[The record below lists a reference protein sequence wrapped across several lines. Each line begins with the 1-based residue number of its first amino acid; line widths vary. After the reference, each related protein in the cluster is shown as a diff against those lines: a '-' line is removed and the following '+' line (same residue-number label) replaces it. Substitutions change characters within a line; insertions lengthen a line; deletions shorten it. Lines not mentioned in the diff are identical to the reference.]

1 MPPPATAEATDPSAS
16 ADDAPDRR
24 ASTTDAP
31 EPEPTATSVQ
41 TPATG
46 TRLSAAEIHDN
57 VVVAAD
63 EEMRRPTGELAL
75 SAFQAGLMIGFSLL
89 ASAYLA
95 SLVGPEH
102 RAAAAAAGYPL
113 GFIFVVLARSQLFT
127 ENTLDPLLPLLER
140 RDERTLR
147 GVIRL
152 WSIVLSGNLLGTLT
166 FALIATHTPMIDE
179 PLRTSLHGVA
189 EHATAGG
196 FGIVFYRAIF
206 GGWLVALMAW
216 LVASTSFTGAQI
228 LFVWLT
234 TAPIAAFGFRH
245 AIAGAAEAFYQAAS
259 GQTTWGEMVGG
270 FLVPAILGNI
280 VGGGVLVALLNHG
293 QVLSRVTSRMRRRR
307 GEPGARNPATA

>member
-1 MPPPATAEATDPSAS
+1 MSSLAAPDLAERDRASDADP
-16 ADDAPDRR
+16 APDRR
-24 ASTTDAP
+24 APDVPVGSKPP
-31 EPEPTATSVQ
+31 ESVQ
-41 TPATG
+41 SPAVG
-46 TRLSAAEIHDN
+46 TRMSAAEIHDN

-63 EEMRRPTGELAL
+63 EEMRRPAAELAL

-89 ASAYLA
+89 AAAYLA

-102 RAAAAAAGYPL
+102 RAAASAAGYPL

-127 ENTLDPLLPLLER
+127 ENTLDPLLPLFER
-140 RDERTLR
+140 RDEKTLR
-147 GVIRL
+147 GVARL
-152 WSIVLSGNLLGTLT
+152 WAIVLPGNLLGALV
-166 FALIATHTPMIDE
+166 FALLAAHTPMIDE
-179 PLRTSLHGVA
+179 PLRASLHGVA
-189 EHATAGG
+189 EHATSGG

-259 GQTTWGEMVGG
+259 GEATWGAMVGA

-280 VGGGVLVALLNHG
+280 VGGGVLVALLNHA
-293 QVLSRVTSRMRRRR
+293 QVLSRITSRMRRRR
-307 GEPGARNPATA
+307 GEPAEAG

>member
-1 MPPPATAEATDPSAS
+1 MSSPSAAPTTAREPAS
-16 ADDAPDRR
+16 DNAPEAARERRAPDAP
-24 ASTTDAP
+24 AAGGA
-31 EPEPTATSVQ
+31 ESVQ
-41 TPATG
+41 TPAVG
-46 TRLSAAEIHDN
+46 TRMSAAEIHDN

-89 ASAYLA
+89 AAAYLA
-95 SLVGPEH
+95 SIVGPEH

-140 RDERTLR
+140 RDRHTLR
-147 GVIRL
+147 GVLRL
-152 WSIVLSGNLLGTLT
+152 WAIVLSGNLLGALV
-166 FALIATHTPMIDE
+166 FALLAAHTPMFDE
-179 PLRTSLHGVA
+179 PLRASLHEVA
-189 EHATAGG
+189 EHATGGG

-206 GGWLVALMAW
+206 GGWLVGLMAW
-216 LVASTSFTGAQI
+216 LVASTAFTGAQI
-228 LFVWLT
+228 VFVWIT

-245 AIAGAAEAFYQAAS
+245 AVAGAAEAFYQAAS
-259 GQTTWGEMVGG
+259 GRATWGAMVGG

-293 QVLSRVTSRMRRRR
+293 QVFSRLSARMRRRR
-307 GEPGARNPATA
+307 GEARVTT

>member
-1 MPPPATAEATDPSAS
+1 MPTAPPPIAPPHPPADTD
-16 ADDAPDRR
+16 DRR
-24 ASTTDAP
+24 DPTVSDSGEHAS
-31 EPEPTATSVQ
+31 SSQ
-41 TPATG
+41 TPAVG

-63 EEMRRPTGELAL
+63 EEMRRSTTELAF

-89 ASAYLA
+89 AAAYLA

-113 GFIFVVLARSQLFT
+113 GFIFVVLARNQLFT

-140 RDERTLR
+140 RDQETLN
-147 GVIRL
+147 GVVRL
-152 WSIVLSGNLLGTLT
+152 WSIVLPGNLLGALA
-166 FALIATHTPMIDE
+166 FALLAAHTPMIDG
-179 PLRTSLHGVA
+179 PLQTSLHDVA
-189 EHATAGG
+189 EHATSGG

-259 GQTTWGEMVGG
+259 GRSTWAEMLGA

-293 QVLSRVTSRMRRRR
+293 QVFSRLARRMRRREGDAKR
-307 GEPGARNPATA
+307 T

>member
-1 MPPPATAEATDPSAS
+1 MPPSTDLAPSSARSPTDDRRSPDASSVEQPAAS
-16 ADDAPDRR
+16 A
-24 ASTTDAP
+24 
-31 EPEPTATSVQ
+31 Q
-41 TPATG
+41 TPAVG

-63 EEMRRPTGELAL
+63 EEMSRPAGELAL

-89 ASAYLA
+89 AAAYLA

-102 RAAAAAAGYPL
+102 RSAAAAVGYPL

-140 RDERTLR
+140 RDQHTLK
-147 GVIRL
+147 GVARL
-152 WSIVLSGNLLGTLT
+152 WAIVLPGNLLGALA
-166 FALIATHTPMIDE
+166 FALLAAHTPMIDE
-179 PLRTSLHGVA
+179 PLRTSLHQVA
-189 EHATAGG
+189 DHATAGG

-259 GQTTWGEMVGG
+259 GQATWGAMLGA

-280 VGGGVLVALLNHG
+280 VGGGVLVALLNHA
-293 QVLSRVTSRMRRRR
+293 QVLSRLTSRTRRRR
-307 GEPGARNPATA
+307 GERGATKA

>member
-1 MPPPATAEATDPSAS
+1 MTAIAPPEIPADG
-16 ADDAPDRR
+16 DRR
-24 ASTTDAP
+24 NPDAAAP
-31 EPEPTATSVQ
+31 EG
-41 TPATG
+41 PASSTQSPGSG

-63 EEMRRPTGELAL
+63 EEMSRPAVELAL
-75 SAFQAGLMIGFSLL
+75 SSFQAGLMIGFSLL

-140 RDERTLR
+140 RDGETLR
-147 GVIRL
+147 GVLRL
-152 WSIVLSGNLLGTLT
+152 WGIVLGGNLLGTLV
-166 FALIATHTPMIDE
+166 FAVVAARTPMINE
-179 PLRTSLHGVA
+179 SLGASLHEVA
-189 EHATAGG
+189 EHATTGG
-196 FGIVFYRAIF
+196 FGLVLYRSIF

-259 GQTTWGEMVGG
+259 GRATWGEMIGA
-270 FLVPAILGNI
+270 FLIPAILGNVI
-280 VGGGVLVALLNHG
+280 GGGVLVALLNHG
-293 QVLSRVTSRMRRRR
+293 QVTSRLDSRKRRRSTER
-307 GEPGARNPATA
+307 DAPNG

>member
-1 MPPPATAEATDPSAS
+1 TSNADADPADRRDP
-16 ADDAPDRR
+16 DAP
-24 ASTTDAP
+24 AP
-31 EPEPTATSVQ
+31 EQPAASVQ
-41 TPATG
+41 TPAVG

-63 EEMRRPTGELAL
+63 EEMGRPAAELAL

-89 ASAYLA
+89 AASYLA

-140 RDERTLR
+140 RDQQTLR
-147 GVIRL
+147 GVLRL
-152 WSIVLSGNLLGTLT
+152 WGIVLPGNVLGALV
-166 FALIATHTPMIDE
+166 FALLAAHTPMIDG
-179 PLRTSLHGVA
+179 PLQTSLHSVA

-259 GQTTWGEMVGG
+259 GQATWGEMIGA

-293 QVLSRVTSRMRRRR
+293 QVLSRLGRRMRRRR
-307 GEPGARNPATA
+307 GEAAPAA

>member
-1 MPPPATAEATDPSAS
+1 MTASTESAAAPTSEHQFSTPVDRRDPDAPATQE
-16 ADDAPDRR
+16 
-24 ASTTDAP
+24 
-31 EPEPTATSVQ
+31 TAASVQ
-41 TPATG
+41 MPAIG
-46 TRLSAAEIHDN
+46 TRMSAAEIHDN

-63 EEMRRPTGELAL
+63 EEMRRPAADLAL

-89 ASAYLA
+89 AAAYLA

-140 RDERTLR
+140 RDQHTLR

-152 WSIVLSGNLLGTLT
+152 WAIVLPGNLLGALA
-166 FALIATHTPMIDE
+166 FALIAAHTPMFDD

-189 EHATAGG
+189 EHATSGG

-245 AIAGAAEAFYQAAS
+245 AIAGAAEAFYQAAT
-259 GQTTWGEMVGG
+259 GEATWGAMLGA

-293 QVLSRVTSRMRRRR
+293 QVLSTLATRMRRRR
-307 GEPGARNPATA
+307 GERAATA